1 MIQDLIQ
8 AVAYGSGGQERLGR
22 GRRRWVAGALLPR
35 RCCAGEDRIRPSRGC
50 FGPRLGSGA
59 CPRHEKPSRVLGG
72 ALRGTGRRARRWRRL
87 GATEPAACGAPAATE
102 GYGLRNC
109 VKKVRG
115 KMGWC
120 LPGFKSTRDVGRVV
134 ATILGGD
141 ARSESGKKLAVRVA
155 LDSSGLRG
163 GTNRDQMALRSRA
176 KGQRGLRT
184 LGGEELQ
191 RRRDLPPT
199 DLG

>member
-1 MIQDLIQ
+1 MVLTELEIEGWTGA
-8 AVAYGSGGQERLGR
+8 AVLAAKSGGG
-22 GRRRWVAGALLPR
+22 
-35 RCCAGEDRIRPSRGC
+35 
-50 FGPRLGSGA
+50 
-59 CPRHEKPSRVLGG
+59 
-72 ALRGTGRRARRWRRL
+72 
-87 GATEPAACGAPAATE
+87 
-102 GYGLRNC
+102 
-109 VKKVRG
+109 
-115 KMGWC
+115 
-120 LPGFKSTRDVGRVV
+120 
-134 ATILGGD
+134 

-184 LGGEELQ
+184 PGGEELQ

>member
-1 MIQDLIQ
+1 M
-8 AVAYGSGGQERLGR
+8 
-22 GRRRWVAGALLPR
+22 
-35 RCCAGEDRIRPSRGC
+35 
-50 FGPRLGSGA
+50 
-59 CPRHEKPSRVLGG
+59 
-72 ALRGTGRRARRWRRL
+72 
-87 GATEPAACGAPAATE
+87 
-102 GYGLRNC
+102 
-109 VKKVRG
+109 KKVRG

-184 LGGEELQ
+184 PGGEELQ